1 MTRETEPGRVTGQ
14 TRDTGFQVGVRR
26 TLPLSPEEAWR
37 LVTSPAAVREWL
49 GVGAGVEWERGRTYA
64 LADGAAGEV
73 RVVKPGSHVRLTWR
87 PAGWERASLIQVRVL
102 PAAGGAT
109 VSFHQEH
116 LPDAAARE
124 RRREHFAAA
133 LDALERLAAE

>member
-1 MTRETEPGRVTGQ
+1 
-14 TRDTGFQVGVRR
+14 VR
-26 TLPLSPEEAWR
+26 A
-37 LVTSPAAVREWL
+37 WL
-49 GVGAGVEWERGRTYA
+49 GGGAGVEWEPGRTYA

-73 RVVKPGSHVRLTWR
+73 RVVSPGSHLRLTWR

-102 PAAGGAT
+102 PAARGAT
-109 VSFHQEH
+109 LSFHQEH

-133 LDALERLAAE
+133 QDALARLAAE